1 MSKAVVSSKYQIV
14 IPKNIREDIGL
25 KIGTTLE
32 IITYGNRIELIPIG
46 PITNLKG
53 YIKGINTDID
63 REDDRL

>member
-1 MSKAVVSSKYQIV
+1 MSKAVVSSKFQIV

>member
-32 IITYGNRIELIPIG
+32 IITYGNRIELIY
-46 PITNLKG
+46 TQ
-53 YIKGINTDID
+53 
-63 REDDRL
+63 